1 MSKPVAIHVIQAQPG
16 TFDIYEDDH
25 RLFIGDPIIAWR
37 IETYK
42 AISNDDL
49 FSSNIPLTIGGDVAS
64 NSIGIQ
70 NPDKTI
76 MIYNMGTFT
85 SLEEAEINYFN
96 YMKA

>member
-1 MSKPVAIHVIQAQPG
+1 MSKPVAINIIPAQQG
-16 TFDIYEDDH
+16 TFDVYEDDH

-42 AISNDDL
+42 AKNNDDL
-49 FSSNIPLTIGGDVAS
+49 FSSNIPLTMGGDVAS

-76 MIYNMGTFT
+76 TIYNLGTFT
-85 SLEEAEINYFN
+85 SLNEAEIEYI
-96 YMKA
+96 K